1 MGHDNKEMLVPAD
14 VIIIYLSS
22 AGTHSGSVSGS
33 HNLFYGSL
41 CSVYSTI
48 IKQTISTTYFN
59 YPLRSSVGIGSC
71 VFSEKGARQA
81 QPPT

>member
-1 MGHDNKEMLVPAD
+1 MRHDNKEMLVPAD

-33 HNLFYGSL
+33 HNLFHGSL

-48 IKQTISTTYFN
+48 INQTISTPGGFLSYQCTIN
-59 YPLRSSVGIGSC
+59 PP
-71 VFSEKGARQA
+71 EK
-81 QPPT
+81 